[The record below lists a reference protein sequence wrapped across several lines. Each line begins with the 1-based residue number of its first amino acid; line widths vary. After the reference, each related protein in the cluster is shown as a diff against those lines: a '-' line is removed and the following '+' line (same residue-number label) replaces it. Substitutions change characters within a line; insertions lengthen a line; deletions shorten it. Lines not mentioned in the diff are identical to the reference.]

1 LVKKG
6 VGMGGRTRKLAVI
19 EGATAGVLFGTAAIF
34 IKFLPN
40 LNAFFIVFWRLIIAC
55 IALFVMTILLKK
67 SFNLNLIRKNI
78 TQLFILSLFLA
89 LHFIFFVF
97 ALKDTTI
104 LNATVL
110 VNTTPIFSV
119 FISTFA
125 FKLKPSVL
133 AMVGLTLSF
142 VGLCVIGYA
151 ETVTFKNQFEGV
163 SPSLKGDLEAVLAAL
178 LIALYLNYGRK
189 IRSQTSVFTL
199 MLPIYA
205 FAAITIGV
213 LSIFITNATFT
224 MPFEIEVILPLVG
237 LGILPTAIAHTLYFS
252 SLSNL
257 KSFETATLA
266 LLEPVGATIL
276 GVALFQ
282 EIPAYQFVL
291 GAVLVLLGIV
301 FIVKEKG

>member
-1 LVKKG
+1 
-6 VGMGGRTRKLAVI
+6 MSGRTRRLALI
-19 EGATAGVLFGTAAIF
+19 EGAIAGVLFGTAAIF

-40 LNAFFIVFWRLIIAC
+40 LDAFSIVFWRLIIAC
-55 IALFVMTILLKK
+55 LALAVMAVLLKK
-67 SFNLNLIRKNI
+67 SFTFNLVKKNI
-78 TQLFILSLFLA
+78 KQLLILSVFLA
-89 LHFIFFVF
+89 LHFIFFVS

-119 FISTFA
+119 FISAFV

-133 AMVGLTLSF
+133 AMVGLALAF

-151 ETVTFKNQFEGV
+151 ETVTSQNQFVGV

-189 IRSQTSVFTL
+189 VRSQMSISAL

-213 LSIFITNATFT
+213 LNIFITNSTFT
-224 MPFEIEVILPLVG
+224 MPFNMEIILPLVG

-282 EIPAYQFVL
+282 EIPTYQFVL
-291 GAVLVLLGIV
+291 GAVLVLLGII
-301 FIVKEKG
+301 FIVKEKV